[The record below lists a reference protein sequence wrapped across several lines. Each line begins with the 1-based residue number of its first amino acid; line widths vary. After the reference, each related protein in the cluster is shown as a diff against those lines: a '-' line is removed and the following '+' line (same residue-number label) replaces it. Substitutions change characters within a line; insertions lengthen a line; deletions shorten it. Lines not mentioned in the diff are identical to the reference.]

1 MTREEVKNLLP
12 VMQAFAEGKE
22 IQYVNSEGRVSDKET
37 MFDDVSYAFRYRIKP
52 EPTYRPFR
60 NTKECWAEMQK
71 HQPFGWIMHKGH
83 RYQIISMTDNATGVF
98 FEDECDNPTITKYLN
113 KGWTLMERCNYFP
126 FTKYLNEGWTFV
138 DGTPFGI
145 KEDGTKTE

>member
-1 MTREEVKNLLP
+1 MNDMTREEIKNLLP
-12 VMQAFAEGKE
+12 VMQAFADGKE

-60 NTKECWAEMQK
+60 NVEECWAEMQK
-71 HQPFGWIMHKGH
+71 HQPFGWIKNSYGH
-83 RYQIISMTDNATGVF
+83 FEITGIKKEGVCFGVVNNFHGYEYLFTD
-98 FEDECDNPTITKYLN
+98 YL
-113 KGWTLMERCNYFP
+113 FA
-126 FTKYLNEGWTFV
+126 

-145 KEDGTKTE
+145 KEYGTETE

>member
-1 MTREEVKNLLP
+1 MNDMTREEIKNLLP
-12 VMQAFAEGKE
+12 VIQAFADGKE

-60 NTKECWAEMQK
+60 NVEECWAEMQK
-71 HQPFGWIMHKGH
+71 HQPFGWIKNSYGH
-83 RYQIISMTDNATGVF
+83 FEITGIKKEGVCFGVVNNFHGYEYLFTD
-98 FEDECDNPTITKYLN
+98 YL
-113 KGWTLMERCNYFP
+113 FA
-126 FTKYLNEGWTFV
+126 

-145 KEDGTKTE
+145 KEYGTETE